1 MYNMDERTVRDI
13 LKKKFQS
20 LVGKTCKRIEVL
32 RDNKDIADC
41 TKLNLVRDLIKEL
54 DYETMREIQSS
65 IELFSNGTKIQ
76 VTLIKPER

>member
-76 VTLIKPER
+76 VTLIKPTR